1 MCAHKKHRQT
11 DRHQLRL
18 RRRSG
23 ERNHL
28 MPADGMMEGGEE
40 RRGEA
45 RNQDD
50 KTKCLSAVLK
60 ALISLYILSA
70 PARPPY
76 ARLWG
81 RRDSI
86 LHKIFNICE
95 CEHGT
100 WIIQLHMQP
109 KDVYYL
115 PSLHDTDESNTLH
128 TPSNRIWFGQVGQ
141 IRPFTM
147 LFSVAASVSNLCV

>member
-1 MCAHKKHRQT
+1 MCAQKKTQA
-11 DRHQLRL
+11 DRPTQLRL
-18 RRRSG
+18 QRRSG
-23 ERNHL
+23 ERDHL
-28 MPADGMMEGGEE
+28 MPADGVMEGGEE

-81 RRDSI
+81 RGDSI
-86 LHKIFNICE
+86 LRKIFNNCE
-95 CEHGT
+95 CERGT
-100 WIIQLHMQP
+100 
-109 KDVYYL
+109 
-115 PSLHDTDESNTLH
+115 
-128 TPSNRIWFGQVGQ
+128 
-141 IRPFTM
+141 
-147 LFSVAASVSNLCV
+147 